1 MKKDT
6 CRYLVVGAGVTGES
20 VVSYLLANDK
30 NIKVMDSRELPPN
43 AKKISDKVGA
53 HNVHYGELNQRWL
66 LDADVIVLSPGVDVH
81 TREIQTAIEHGIE
94 VIGDIELF
102 SRNATKPYLAI
113 TGSNGKSTVT
123 TLVTEILKSQGIH
136 AKAGANI
143 GEPALD
149 LIQDD
154 SVEMYVLE
162 LSSFQLEICQ
172 SIRPEA
178 AVVLNISE
186 DHLDRHATYDEYFN
200 IKMSIYDNAK
210 TRIIP
215 RNTTIKTRH
224 ATSFG
229 LDTPPSGHYGII
241 SDNEGEWLAHGQ
253 KKLLNTALLRLI
265 GDSGKLN
272 ALAALALA
280 EPYIKNWGAALE
292 VLTKF
297 NGLPHRCQLVFEY
310 GNVQW
315 IDDSKGT
322 NIGATVAAIKGL
334 ERPIIL
340 LLGGLY
346 KGGDLD
352 ELVSVISDKVT
363 AVIVFGKDRDIF
375 NEALSG
381 VVNTSIADSL
391 EDAVLLASRMSQNN
405 DVVLFSPACASFDM
419 FSNYKER
426 GIAFQKL
433 AKKYGASHGG

>member
-43 AKKISDKVGA
+43 AKTIIDKVGA

-102 SRNATKPYLAI
+102 SHNATKPYFAI

-162 LSSFQLEICQ
+162 LSSFQLETCQ

-229 LDTPPSGHYGII
+229 LDAPPSGHY
-241 SDNEGEWLAHGQ
+241 
-253 KKLLNTALLRLI
+253 
-265 GDSGKLN
+265 
-272 ALAALALA
+272 
-280 EPYIKNWGAALE
+280 
-292 VLTKF
+292 
-297 NGLPHRCQLVFEY
+297 
-310 GNVQW
+310 
-315 IDDSKGT
+315 
-322 NIGATVAAIKGL
+322 
-334 ERPIIL
+334 
-340 LLGGLY
+340 
-346 KGGDLD
+346 
-352 ELVSVISDKVT
+352 
-363 AVIVFGKDRDIF
+363 
-375 NEALSG
+375 
-381 VVNTSIADSL
+381 
-391 EDAVLLASRMSQNN
+391 
-405 DVVLFSPACASFDM
+405 
-419 FSNYKER
+419 
-426 GIAFQKL
+426 
-433 AKKYGASHGG
+433 